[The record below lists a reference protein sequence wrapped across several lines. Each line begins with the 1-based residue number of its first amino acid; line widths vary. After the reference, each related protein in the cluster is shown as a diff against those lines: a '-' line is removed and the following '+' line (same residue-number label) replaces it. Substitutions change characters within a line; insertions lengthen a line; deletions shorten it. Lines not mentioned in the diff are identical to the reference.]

1 MTKNKLDRESQAL
14 ALAAKTLTDLESKDS
29 KTLNESMQWANAI
42 LTSESADE
50 DANFDTATF
59 EREFVAVASH
69 LGSATTSA
77 IQLKAETVLQKVRKV
92 PPAAGDERLSGAL
105 WPKSI

>member
-29 KTLNESMQWANAI
+29 KTLNESTQWANAI
-42 LTSESADE
+42 LTTESADE
-50 DANFDTATF
+50 DANFVTTIF
-59 EREFVAVASH
+59 EREFAAVASR
-69 LGSATTSA
+69 LGSAMPSA

-92 PPAAGDERLSGAL
+92 PPVAGDERLG
-105 WPKSI
+105 